1 MHVLDLQSRL
11 LNLALARGHLTP
23 EAFRSV
29 ELFPE
34 DVDTAVWGPQVQR
47 LLELGD
53 LEPAVVRDLVRELL
67 QNDPSTESLSLLT
80 ENDSPCGNED
90 EVAPAPRHDWS
101 RYSHVEIVGSGG
113 EGRVYK
119 AWDNLLERWV
129 ALKFPRWDRGHQ
141 GRLQEEAR
149 NLGRVKHPAIRPIHD
164 LGFLEGQPFLAMRW
178 VEGGTLQKHK
188 DTLDPATKV
197 RLLAEVCEG
206 IDSVHQEGLIHLDL
220 KPANILLERRPDGEW
235 RALVADFGLGLR
247 PGEGRRPRGMGTLPF
262 ASPEQLRSHA
272 EVDGRSDV
280 YSLGVIL
287 FMLITD
293 RPPNEAPVATSPE
306 IPRDL
311 LFIAQK
317 AMAGAPAARYASA
330 ATLGQDLRRYLA
342 HEPLSVRRHTP
353 LYLARLLTRR
363 HPTTA
368 IVASVL
374 AVILGGLAFSSRQDR
389 QRAAMAT
396 RYGQELQEVV
406 SLVNLSHMAPLHDR
420 RSELAQ
426 TRARMADLSASIR
439 SLGSSAEGP
448 GNLALG
454 KAHLLLFEYDS
465 ALEAFERAE
474 RTGLRSIELDE
485 GLGAIR
491 ALRYFLNPSPSPGMR
506 DESRKIQALVAL
518 RRVAVARPGDAPVGV
533 LLALLEER
541 TEEAYRIGENALT
554 VPPEPWRHWTL
565 KLLCEIWDGQ
575 VQRHL
580 EAEDFGQAS
589 RAVDIFE
596 RTLGMALDI
605 SRSDPALYESKG
617 LLGFAKAHL
626 AEQGGGSPE
635 SALQTSLEAFRVLDR
650 IQPEDRA
657 LRFLAET
664 QRRLGVWRASCGQD
678 PEPCWSAAEAN
689 LAAYGRRTTPWAG
702 WAILT
707 AVRIHLNRAGHAMTQ
722 GKDPRPILKLGE
734 PWLSRFAETGENPAF
749 TQGLHFYA
757 HALSARAALQRGES
771 AESELTAMVGLLGA
785 GYRPNH
791 PTEKEEMNAFH
802 PLEPHMKVA
811 ERRIYMDLME
821 KLNRRPAARGPVVP

>member
-1 MHVLDLQSRL
+1 M
-11 LNLALARGHLTP
+11 
-23 EAFRSV
+23 
-29 ELFPE
+29 
-34 DVDTAVWGPQVQR
+34 
-47 LLELGD
+47 
-53 LEPAVVRDLVRELL
+53 
-67 QNDPSTESLSLLT
+67 
-80 ENDSPCGNED
+80 
-90 EVAPAPRHDWS
+90 
-101 RYSHVEIVGSGG
+101 VGSGG

-129 ALKFPRWDRGHQ
+129 ALKFPRWDRVQQ

-149 NLGRVKHPAIRPIHD
+149 HLGRIKHPAIRPIHD
-164 LGFLEGQPFLAMRW
+164 LGFLEGQPFLAMHW
-178 VEGGTLQKHK
+178 VEGGTLQKLK
-188 DTLDPATKV
+188 DTLDLATKV
-197 RLLAEVCEG
+197 RLLAEVSEG
-206 IDSVHQEGLIHLDL
+206 IAAVHQEGLVHLDL
-220 KPANILLERRPDGEW
+220 KPANILLERGPEGEW

-247 PGEGRRPRGMGTLPF
+247 SGQGMRPRGLGTLPF
-262 ASPEQLRSHA
+262 ASPEQLRSDA

-280 YSLGVIL
+280 YSLGVML
-287 FMLITD
+287 FMLLTN
-293 RPPNEAPVATSPE
+293 RPPEEASVPAGPD
-306 IPRDL
+306 IPKDL

-330 ATLGQDLRRYLA
+330 ASLGQDLRRFLA

-353 LYLARLLTRR
+353 LYLSRLLTRR

-368 IVASVL
+368 IVAAVA
-374 AVILGGLAFSSRQDR
+374 AVILGGLAFRSWQDR
-389 QRAAMAT
+389 RRSAMAT

-426 TRARMADLSASIR
+426 TRARMADLNASIR
-439 SLGSSAEGP
+439 SLGPAAEGP

-454 KAHLLLFEYDS
+454 KAHLLLFEYDA

-474 RTGLRSIELDE
+474 RTGLQSIELDE

-491 ALRYFLNPSPSPGMR
+491 ALRYFLNPSPSPGMS

-518 RRVAVARPGDAPVGV
+518 RRVAVARPGDASVGV
-533 LLALLEER
+533 LLALLEVR
-541 TEEAYRIGENALT
+541 TEEAYRIGYNALT

-580 EAEDFGQAS
+580 EAEDFGQAG

-635 SALQTSLEAFRVLDR
+635 SALQASLEAFRILDQ
-650 IQPEDRA
+650 IQPEGRA

-678 PEPCWSAAEAN
+678 PEPCWSTAEAH
-689 LAAYGRRTTPWAG
+689 LAAYGRQTTPWAG
-702 WAILT
+702 WAIGT
-707 AVRIHLNRAGHAMTQ
+707 AVRIHLNRAGHAMAQ
-722 GKDPRPILKLGE
+722 GKDPRPDLMRCE
-734 PWLSRFAETGENPAF
+734 PWLIRLAETGENPAF
-749 TQGLHFYA
+749 TQGLRFYA
-757 HALSARAALQRGES
+757 HALSARAALQRGEP
-771 AESELTAMVGLLGA
+771 AESELTAMVALARA
-785 GYRPNH
+785 GYRANL
-791 PTEKEEMNAFH
+791 PTEKAEMAAFH
-802 PLEPHMKVA
+802 PLEPRMKVA
-811 ERRIYMDLME
+811 ERRIYDDLVE
-821 KLNRRPAARGPVVP
+821 QLNHRPAARGPVVP

>member
-1 MHVLDLQSRL
+1 MHDLELQSRL
-11 LNLALARGHLTP
+11 LDLALTRGHLTP
-23 EAFRSV
+23 EAFRNA
-29 ELFPE
+29 EPLPE
-34 DVDTAVWGPQVQR
+34 EVDTAVWGPQVQR
-47 LLELGD
+47 LLDLGV
-53 LEPAVVRDLVRELL
+53 LEPAVVRELMRELL
-67 QNDPSTESLSLLT
+67 QTDPSTVSLALP
-80 ENDSPCGNED
+80 DED
-90 EVAPAPRHDWS
+90 ESPSAAEPAPAPRHDWS
-101 RYSHVEIVGSGG
+101 RYSRVEIVGSGG

-119 AWDNLLERWV
+119 AWDNLLDRWV
-129 ALKFPRWDRGHQ
+129 ALKFPRWDRVQQ

-164 LGFLEGQPFLAMRW
+164 LGFLDGQPFLAMRW
-178 VEGGTLQKHK
+178 VEGGTLAKHK
-188 DTLDPATKV
+188 DTLDLATKV
-197 RLLAEVCEG
+197 RLLAEVSEG
-206 IDSVHQEGLIHLDL
+206 IAAVHQEGLIHLDL
-220 KPANILLERRPDGEW
+220 KPVNILLERGPEGEW

-306 IPRDL
+306 IPRGL

-330 ATLGQDLRRYLA
+330 ASLGQDLRRFLA

-353 LYLARLLTRR
+353 LYLGRLLTRR

-368 IVASVL
+368 IVAAVA
-374 AVILGGLAFSSRQDR
+374 AVILGGLAFRSWQDR

-420 RSELAQ
+420 RHELTQ
-426 TRARMADLSASIR
+426 TRARMADLNASIR
-439 SLGSSAEGP
+439 SLGPSAEGP

-454 KAHLLLFEYDS
+454 KAYLLLSEYDP
-465 ALEAFERAE
+465 ALEAFEKAE
-474 RTGLRSIELDE
+474 QTGLRSIELDE

-491 ALRYFLNPSPSPGMR
+491 ALRYFLDPHRSPEGTGERWKS
-506 DESRKIQALVAL
+506 QALEAL
-518 RRVAVARPGDAPVGV
+518 RRVAAARPGDAPIGV
-533 LLALLEER
+533 LQALLEER
-541 TEEAYRIGENALT
+541 TEEAYRIGENALAP
-554 VPPEPWRHWTL
+554 PPEPWRHWTL

-580 EAEDFGQAS
+580 AATDFA
-589 RAVDIFE
+589 RAGRAADIYE
-596 RTLGMALDI
+596 RTLGRALDI

-626 AEQGGGSPE
+626 AELGGGSPE
-635 SALQTSLEAFRVLDR
+635 PALQTSMEAFRALDR

-664 QRRLGVWRASCGQD
+664 QRRLGVSRASRGKD
-678 PEPCWSAAEAN
+678 PDPCWSAAEAH
-689 LAAYGRRTTPWAG
+689 LEAYGRRATPWAT
-702 WAILT
+702 WAIQT
-707 AVRIHLNRAGHAMTQ
+707 AARIHLDRAGYAMTQ
-722 GKDPRPILKLGE
+722 GRDPRLDIARCE
-734 PWLSRFAETGENPAF
+734 PWLTRLAETGEDPAY
-749 TQGLHFYA
+749 TQGLIFYA
-757 HALSARAALQRGES
+757 HALSARATLQRGQS
-771 AESELTAMVGLLGA
+771 AQSELTAMLALARA
-785 GYRPNH
+785 GYRANL
-791 PTEKEEMNAFH
+791 PTEKEEMDAFH
-802 PLEPHMKVA
+802 PLESRMKVA
-811 ERRIYMDLME
+811 EKRIYDDLME
-821 KLNRRPAARGPVVP
+821 QLSRRPAAKGPAVP